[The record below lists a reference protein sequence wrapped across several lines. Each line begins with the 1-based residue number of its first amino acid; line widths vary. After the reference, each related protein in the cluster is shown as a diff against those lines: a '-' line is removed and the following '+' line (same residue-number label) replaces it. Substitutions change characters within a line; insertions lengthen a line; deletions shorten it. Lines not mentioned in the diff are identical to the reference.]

1 MFKLLSNSI
10 AAIFAVSLLVLI
22 AAFTDESNT
31 QQFTLNEAIRSQ
43 SITANATS
51 NGKYSGKS
59 VDLVLVNKTKNTLQI
74 RVPAGTIYEPIDAG
88 EQTLIQVEEQMI
100 TLAPGA
106 TFNGQVGAFCTEASQ
121 RCPTASNGF
130 KISETK
136 NPKFN
141 LMFAYLKDKKVSK
154 GTYQD
159 AVWAISDGHSV
170 ANIVTELPADVAF
183 RKEIATI
190 TGQRD
195 TWFTSPQ
202 NVQVD
207 DRGNFNYETVKIS
220 GHLSFTCP
228 AGTKV
233 RQDIHKG
240 NGEVFFASDKTM
252 TAQASNVNY
261 DFHLSVMGWE
271 KGTYYIRIHD
281 GTRELGKYEF
291 TV

>member
-1 MFKLLSNSI
+1 MFNLLSKSI
-10 AAIFAVSLLVLI
+10 AVLSAVGALLLI
-22 AAFTDESNT
+22 AAFTNESNT
-31 QQFTLNEAIRSQ
+31 QQFTLNEAIQ
-43 SITANATS
+43 AHSISANATS
-51 NGKYSGKS
+51 NGKYSGRS
-59 VDLVLVNKTKNTLQI
+59 VDLVLVNKTQNTLQI
-74 RVPAGTIYEPIDAG
+74 RVPAGTLYEPKDDG
-88 EQTLIQVEEQMI
+88 EQTLIQMEDQLI
-100 TLAPGA
+100 TLAPGG
-106 TFNGQVGAFCTEASQ
+106 TYNGQVGAFCTEATQ
-121 RCPTASNGF
+121 RCPSASNGF
-130 KISETK
+130 TISQTK

-141 LMFAYLKDKKVSK
+141 LMFAYLKGKKVSK

-202 NVQVD
+202 NVQID

-220 GHLSFTCP
+220 GHLSFNCAP
-228 AGTKV
+228 GTKV

-240 NGEVFFASDKTM
+240 NGEVFYASDKTM
-252 TAQASNVNY
+252 TAQAGNVNY